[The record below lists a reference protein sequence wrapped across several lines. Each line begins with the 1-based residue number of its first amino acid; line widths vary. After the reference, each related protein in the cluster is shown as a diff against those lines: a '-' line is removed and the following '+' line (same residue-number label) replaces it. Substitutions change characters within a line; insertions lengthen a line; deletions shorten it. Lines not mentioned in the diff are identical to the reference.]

1 MRLSAWLVRSLL
13 AMTILF
19 GIGLPW
25 RQAGAATSQDAL
37 TRSGGLIIQASLTVP
52 RVTEGGRA
60 SLFVHTGAHSAL
72 TLTVAYLGQSSTT
85 TYHGM
90 SDSQGRF
97 VFSWAIPLGRHLAG
111 AAGLHLSAE
120 RGSLRGAWSGSLLVR
135 AAPLPPLF
143 VQPLSPRFVAGDSVG
158 IFVSTLPFAPF
169 SYRLVADDG
178 TMIGQGT
185 AVADRQGRA
194 VLRLPET
201 FLPHRTLGVS
211 ATILVTGP
219 SGVRTRVV
227 HFTLTPRPLLPLRVS
242 TSARIVRADQPFAVS
257 VTTVPG
263 AKISLSVAFTGTV
276 VLTATGVADAHGRW
290 ISTTIVNATLVHPM
304 AAHVSVLV
312 SHGIDQRSGLLRLLL
327 HPALVAGAIAD
338 SLAGPSNPAPNLAKY
353 LTPIPHKL
361 VVVSTE
367 SQTMRVYVDGVLVH
381 EDYVTTGRPE
391 LPTVQGIFHVY
402 LKQTPFEFNSPWP
415 VGSPFYYPPSWVKYW
430 MPFYEGYGLHDS
442 PWRTLYG
449 PGTNLPHSSDP
460 GEPFGSHG
468 CVNIPGPDAAWLWNF
483 VDVGTTVLV
492 Y

>member
-1 MRLSAWLVRSLL
+1 MAVL
-13 AMTILF
+13 I
-19 GIGLPW
+19 GIGFPW
-25 RQAGAATSQDAL
+25 PQADAATPQAAAGN
-37 TRSGGLIIQASLTVP
+37 RGLVIQASLTTP
-52 RVTEGGRA
+52 GTMEGGRA
-60 SLFVHTGAHSAL
+60 SLFVHTGALSTL
-72 TLTVAYLGQSSTT
+72 TLTVSYTGHGGDA
-85 TYHGM
+85 TYHGIT
-90 SDSQGRF
+90 DSQGRF
-97 VFSWAIPLGRHLAG
+97 VFSWTVPLGRHLAG
-111 AAGLHLSAE
+111 PAGLHLSAE
-120 RGSLRGAWSGSLLVR
+120 RGALRGAWSGALRVR

-143 VQPLSPRFVAGDSVG
+143 VQAISPRFVAGDPVG
-158 IFVSTLPFAPF
+158 IFVSTLPLAPF

-178 TMIGQGT
+178 TVIGQGT

-201 FLPHRTLGVS
+201 FLPHRSLGV
-211 ATILVTGP
+211 TVHVLVTGP
-219 SGVRTRVV
+219 SGIRTRTVR
-227 HFTLTPRPLLPLRVS
+227 FTLTPRPLLPLRVS
-242 TSARIVRADQPFAVS
+242 TSARVVRADQPFAVS
-257 VTTVPG
+257 VSTVPG
-263 AKISLSVAFTGTV
+263 ARISLSVAFTSTV
-276 VLTATGVADAHGRW
+276 VLTATGMADAKGRW
-290 ISTTIVNATLVHPM
+290 VYSTIVNAVLAHPM
-304 AAHVSVLV
+304 ATHVSVV
-312 SHGIDQRSGLLRLLL
+312 ASHGIDHRSGLLRLLL

-338 SLAGPSNPAPNLAKY
+338 SLAGPSNPAPDLSKY
-353 LTPIPHKL
+353 LREIPHKL

-391 LPTVQGIFHVY
+391 LPTVHGIFHVY

-415 VGSPFYYPPSWVKYW
+415 LGSPFYYPPSWVKYW